1 MNGEETGTMVERAAR
16 EALRYVFDPELGV
29 NVVDLGLLVSLKED
43 AGSLSVEY
51 RLTSPT
57 CPVGSMVAHA
67 MDDALRAVPGVLE
80 VTLTQV
86 DDPPWSPDCISPVGR
101 TLLGL

>member
-1 MNGEETGTMVERAAR
+1 MNGADAGTPVERAAR
-16 EALRYVFDPELGV
+16 EALRQVFDPELGV
-29 NVVDLGLLVSLKED
+29 NVVDLGLLVSLRED
-43 AGSLSVEY
+43 AGSLEVLY

-67 MDDALRAVPGVLE
+67 MDDALRSVPGVLE

-86 DDPPWSPDCISPVGR
+86 DDPPWSPDCIGPEGR
-101 TLLGL
+101 ALLGL